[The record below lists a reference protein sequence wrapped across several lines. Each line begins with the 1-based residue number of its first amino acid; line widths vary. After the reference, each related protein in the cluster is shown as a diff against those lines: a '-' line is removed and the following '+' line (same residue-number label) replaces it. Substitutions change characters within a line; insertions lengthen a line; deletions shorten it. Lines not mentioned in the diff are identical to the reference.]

1 MDHYNTLGVQRDAT
15 EQDIKKAYRKL
26 ASKHHPDKGGDQ
38 EQFKRIQGAY
48 EVLSDPN
55 KRAQYD
61 NPNPFEQFAGGGGF
75 GDIFGDIFGQ
85 RRQPSRNPDGVVDVS
100 ITLLQAYTGTDIVV
114 NTGYANL
121 TVKIDQGL
129 DVGSK
134 LRLSGK
140 GPVRYKELPPGDLIV
155 RIHIDAPTNWGRDG
169 RHLFQRFNIN
179 AIDAMTGCEVII
191 RHLDNKRYTLTV
203 PPGTAPGSRLK
214 MKGLGMIKPNSS
226 IIGDLYIII
235 DLDVPKITDDEDKQT
250 LNNIKEKHN
259 YGKQVYR

>member
-1 MDHYNTLGVQRDAT
+1 
-15 EQDIKKAYRKL
+15 
-26 ASKHHPDKGGDQ
+26 
-38 EQFKRIQGAY
+38 
-48 EVLSDPN
+48 
-55 KRAQYD
+55 
-61 NPNPFEQFAGGGGF
+61 
-75 GDIFGDIFGQ
+75 
-85 RRQPSRNPDGVVDVS
+85 
-100 ITLLQAYTGTDIVV
+100 
-114 NTGYANL
+114 
-121 TVKIDQGL
+121 
-129 DVGSK
+129 
-134 LRLSGK
+134 
-140 GPVRYKELPPGDLIV
+140 V

-226 IIGDLYIII
+226 IVGDLYIII